1 MKMVAEGSK
10 LICDFCLTNLHESYP
25 GMIHGGVSAAIL
37 DELMGNALLQWE
49 RKICVTTS
57 MKISYGGSILVG
69 RHYRAQAWLEKQ
81 TRENDDLFRVSGE
94 IVDAEG
100 NALVIARGTFLWV
113 SAPDWSRA
121 FGVEVDD
128 VLLPFLRPPA

>member
-1 MKMVAEGSK
+1 
-10 LICDFCLTNLHESYP
+10 
-25 GMIHGGVSAAIL
+25 
-37 DELMGNALLQWE
+37 MGNALVHLE

-57 MKISYGGSILVG
+57 MKITYGGSILVG

-81 TRENDDLFRVSGE
+81 RRENDDQFRVSGE

-113 SAPDWSRA
+113 SASDWSRA

-128 VLLPFLRPPA
+128 TLRPFLRPPA